1 MGLNSPDLRIRAI
14 LFYTFTVSMYK
25 SWLLFFLILIIGT
38 GCEKVIN
45 FTLEETSP
53 KLVVEAVI
61 ENNQPPRV
69 VLSQSLNYF
78 STIDTQ
84 LLASAFIHDADVFVS
99 NGSKTH
105 KLKEYA
111 YQVNNTSRLYYYS
124 TDSANL
130 NSAFTGELNKQYS
143 LRITYQAK
151 EYTATTTIPYIT
163 KKIDSLFW
171 KPAPAS
177 EDSNRVIAMVRATD
191 KVGFGDY
198 IRYFTKRNS
207 EPFYPSF
214 NSVFDDLII
223 DGKSYEL
230 QIEPGINRN
239 AERKEEEH
247 FFKKGD
253 TVVFKLCNI
262 DKATFDFW
270 RTMEYSYASI
280 GNPFATPV
288 KVLGNINNGAL
299 GYFGGYAAQYHTL
312 VIPR

>member
-1 MGLNSPDLRIRAI
+1 MGLNSLDLRIRAI
-14 LFYTFTVSMYK
+14 LCYTFTVSMYK
-25 SWLLFFLILIIGT
+25 SWLLFFLILLIGT

-45 FTLEETSP
+45 FNLEETSP

-84 LLASAFIHDADVFVS
+84 LLASAFIHHADVFVS
-99 NGSKTH
+99 NGLKTH

-124 TDSANL
+124 IDSANL

-143 LRITYQAK
+143 LRISYQAK
-151 EYTATTTIPYIT
+151 EYTATTTIPNIT

-177 EDSNRVIAMVRATD
+177 EDSNRAIAMVRATD
-191 KVGFGDY
+191 RTGFGDY

-223 DGKSYEL
+223 DGKTYEL

-247 FFKKGD
+247 FFNKGD